1 MKGIVAA
8 SSISR
13 DVIVLTLRIGTYDC
27 AFRAD
32 QVQEIIAIPATIK
45 VPGQPSILEGFVNLR
60 GTVIPVIRMAAFFNM
75 VSPPDLHA
83 PVIIIRTPSATTA
96 FLADEVDSVLTV
108 SSDDLHPLQPNHTA
122 TEFAE
127 SEFVADDRN
136 YVLLDCDRLL
146 LSEERR
152 RIGELQ
158 SQINQRRRAI
168 EAPDR

>member
-8 SSISR
+8 TSIGGH
-13 DVIVLTLRIGTYDC
+13 VIVLTLRTGTYDC
-27 AFRAD
+27 AFRVE

-45 VPGQPSILEGFVNLR
+45 VPGQPSILEGFLNLR
-60 GTVIPVIRMAAFFNM
+60 GTVVPVVRMAALFNL

-83 PVIIIRTPSATTA
+83 PVIIIRTRNGTTA

-108 SSDDLHPLQPNHTA
+108 SSDDLHALKPNHTA

-127 SEFVADDRN
+127 AEFVAGDQT

-152 RIGELQ
+152 RMTELQ
-158 SQINQRRRAI
+158 AQIDHRRRAI
-168 EAPDR
+168 EAPGR